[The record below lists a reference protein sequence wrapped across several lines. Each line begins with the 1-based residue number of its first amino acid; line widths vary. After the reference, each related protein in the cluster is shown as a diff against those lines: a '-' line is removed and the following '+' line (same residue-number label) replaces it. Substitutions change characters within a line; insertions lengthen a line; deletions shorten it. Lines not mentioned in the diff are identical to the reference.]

1 MPAFVKT
8 PRFILGAILVLW
20 VLYVIYANYQ
30 FDLIKFYLLPFG
42 VFVGMRV
49 SSLILASAIFGAAVT
64 LVIQWLWRRDV
75 NSVSSVT
82 APPASAPSVSVPPT
96 NKTIA

>member
-1 MPAFVKT
+1 MPSFMKT
-8 PRFILGAILVLW
+8 PRFIFGTILVLW

-49 SSLILASAIFGAAVT
+49 SSLILASAIFGAALT
-64 LVIQWLWRRDV
+64 LVIQWLWRRPS
-75 NSVSSVT
+75 NNVSSVT
-82 APPASAPSVSVPPT
+82 APPASVSVPPSS
-96 NKTIA
+96 KTVA